1 MITITNI
8 FNKMMQVLGAFLLLW
23 VLLQWLVPLMIVMVL
38 VWKLLILYPEMLMA
52 AFIGLCMLVT
62 GAIILFKGNK

>member
-8 FNKMMQVLGAFLLLW
+8 FNKMMQVLGAFLIIMGIIAMAGSANDCDGACMETANTLS
-23 VLLQWLVPLMIVMVL
+23 
-38 VWKLLILYPEMLMA
+38 EMLMA